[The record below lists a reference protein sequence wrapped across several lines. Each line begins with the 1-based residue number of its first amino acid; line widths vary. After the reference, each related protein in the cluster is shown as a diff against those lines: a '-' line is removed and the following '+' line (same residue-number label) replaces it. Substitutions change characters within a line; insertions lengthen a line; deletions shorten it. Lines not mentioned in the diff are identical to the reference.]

1 MVGDDAGELR
11 YRGVGELLVGK
22 LDVGPRFVV
31 AAERILVQRPP
42 VARVA
47 DKRILRE

>member
-1 MVGDDAGELR
+1 MIGDDASELR
-11 YRGVGELLVGK
+11 YRRVDELLVGE

-31 AAERILVQRPP
+31 AAERFFVQRPP

-47 DKRILRE
+47 DQLILR